1 MIDMKSPEA
10 IQTILAFVVPGLV
23 LMFFRSQFL
32 TGRGQKHSDALLSYF
47 VISVIYLAA
56 TLPAFQWLSQNET
69 GWSTAGWI
77 GLVFGLPALIGC
89 LFGLAARKEVTRRLL
104 RRLRIHPVHPIAAAW
119 DWKFG
124 DMSGVY
130 VLVTIKDGGCIAG
143 YCGDASFISSDPSE
157 RDLYLEKVYEID
169 EGGTWQDA
177 GKRSMLIKAD
187 EVRFVE
193 FISQNHKEGATDDE
207 ETDSPAS
214 IPTHETV
221 VTLR

>member
-1 MIDMKSPEA
+1 MKSPEA

-56 TLPAFQWLSQNET
+56 TLPAFQWISQKDA
-69 GWSTAGWI
+69 GWSVAGWI
-77 GLVFGLPALIGC
+77 GLLFGLPALIGC
-89 LFGLAARKEVTRRLL
+89 LIGLAARKEVTRQLL
-104 RRLRIHPVHPIAAAW
+104 RRLRINPVHPIAAAW

-124 DMSGVY
+124 DMAGAY
-130 VLVTIKDGGCIAG
+130 VLVTIKDGGPIAG
-143 YCGDASFISSDPSE
+143 YCGDASFISSDPGE

-169 EGGTWQDA
+169 EEGTWQDA
-177 GKRSMLIKAD
+177 GQRSMLIKAD

-193 FISQNHKEGATDDE
+193 FIAPQHEEGSSHGE
-207 ETDSPAS
+207 ETDSTAS

-221 VTLR
+221 IDLR